1 MYGYAFSVVSTHPIV
16 IQFGPWKVFYYWLK
30 VAMHI
35 IMLNY
40 RHFHIQPRD
49 CELLFQRF
57 TLWTP
62 ITASHIAGVALDY
75 TRMTPFATDL
85 TPQNRAGRSDKPWS
99 HLSFLPPT
107 DRLGLLTGISTCH
120 LLLFLNGAPTL
131 HTHLIDLVGDVC
143 ASVEDEYGISH
154 KRQTPHFHRKIFA
167 PLCC

>member
-1 MYGYAFSVVSTHPIV
+1 MYGYALSVISTHPIV
-16 IQFGPWKVFYYWLK
+16 NHFGLWRVFHCGLT
-30 VAMHI
+30 VAMHSVVGVQPHHPCI
-35 IMLNY
+35 IIYNPVIVRSWHLSQ
-40 RHFHIQPRD
+40 H
-49 CELLFQRF
+49 
-57 TLWTP
+57 P
-62 ITASHIAGVALDY
+62 IWMVWHLVK
-75 TRMTPFATDL
+75 TRMTPFAIDL